1 LREAVFTY
9 SRYTV
14 YYTDKIEE
22 KVMGI
27 RKLIIG
33 LIMTTPFIAAT
44 DTLAEESPPFTMTA
58 VELIEKGVEQSEG
71 AYVASGVLRC
81 GSLLR
86 IIDAMSELSF
96 GEPVFEGAPG
106 DQLSALGYRAS
117 VKLANDRGSKYT
129 QEELMQSVLNE
140 QTGYDKIYMM
150 RMQNNKVASGDFYSQ
165 DQYLMTEMKECL
177 EIAKAFK

>member
-1 LREAVFTY
+1 
-9 SRYTV
+9 
-14 YYTDKIEE
+14 
-22 KVMGI
+22 MGI

-58 VELIEKGVEQSEG
+58 VELIEKGVEQ
-71 AYVASGVLRC
+71 
-81 GSLLR
+81 LR

>member
-9 SRYTV
+9 SRYTE

-58 VELIEKGVEQSEG
+58 VELIEKGVEQ
-71 AYVASGVLRC
+71 
-81 GSLLR
+81 LLR